1 MIVGHSKKYHPVPDV
16 VFAPS
21 TPTGSTGYWY
31 RPLTA
36 RRWQQSRLTR
46 RWQVEERR
54 PVGVGGESPLI
65 NTHQKGHP
73 PKQAG
78 RVAPTTTQPPYA
90 GVNSY
95 QEPPNNNSNF
105 RTRPRPANTET
116 DTTEVV
122 QSRTGK
128 PATTIDSR
136 QPTIQQSQPTTT
148 AVHYPTER
156 SLWTSCGCITLC
168 GTRSTGA
175 SWGAQT
181 VLSIYHRS
189 TRTTLINKVIKIK

>member
-1 MIVGHSKKYHPVPDV
+1 M
-16 VFAPS
+16 
-21 TPTGSTGYWY
+21 
-31 RPLTA
+31 
-36 RRWQQSRLTR
+36 
-46 RWQVEERR
+46 EERR

-136 QPTIQQSQPTTT
+136 RYNS
-148 AVHYPTER
+148 R
-156 SLWTSCGCITLC
+156 SLLPLQSTTQRRGLSGPAAAASTLC

-175 SWGAQT
+175 SWGAPT